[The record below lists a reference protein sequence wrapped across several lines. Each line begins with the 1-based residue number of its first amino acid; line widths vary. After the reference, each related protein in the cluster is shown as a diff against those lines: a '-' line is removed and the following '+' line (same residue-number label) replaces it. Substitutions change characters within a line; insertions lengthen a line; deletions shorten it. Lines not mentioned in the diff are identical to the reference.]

1 MTTQHHHNAQIDPRT
16 PEGRQ
21 ALNLMTIKTSA
32 LVSKLG
38 LPPKHD
44 RADYYSKGALCLMA
58 VSAGLSPKDFF

>member
-1 MTTQHHHNAQIDPRT
+1 MTMTNQPQKIDPRT

-21 ALNLMTIKTSA
+21 ALRLMTVKTSA

-38 LPPKHD
+38 LTPKHD

>member
-1 MTTQHHHNAQIDPRT
+1 MTMTNQPQKIDPRT
-16 PEGRQ
+16 LEGRQ
-21 ALNLMTIKTSA
+21 ALRLMTVKTSA
-32 LVSKLG
+32 LVSKLD